1 MLLGD
6 GLACVTLSV
15 ICARGGSNPPFRTEF
30 PSNSSRHEKG
40 AAMTAAPLDQ
50 FVAIR
55 PEATQL
61 RLRTATGTAPRLLL
75 LAFTPCFPPF
85 PQTVAE
91 DHDNS
96 PTHKHYENGDHYDHE
111 NNDRN

>member
-1 MLLGD
+1 
-6 GLACVTLSV
+6 
-15 ICARGGSNPPFRTEF
+15 
-30 PSNSSRHEKG
+30 
-40 AAMTAAPLDQ
+40 MTAAPSDQ
-50 FVAIR
+50 FVAGLWPFGKKLSATQS
-55 PEATQL
+55 PEGTQL